1 MSCIDYNFVHFDDD
15 IFRRILDDIYNEP
28 TQLFYIS
35 TRDLNELVELTY
47 HTLKLKSNIVIINYY
62 NELRIVGFDS
72 YENQFKL
79 YTLPINLKTIL
90 DKLGFIVEETNYMNI
105 LDSFFDIIDFSKRIT
120 FPDQTY
126 FDFDPSDF
134 KLIIITN
141 L

>member
-15 IFRRILDDIYNEP
+15 IFRHILDDIYNEP

-35 TRDLNELVELTY
+35 PRDLNELVELTY

-72 YENQFKL
+72 YENKFKL
-79 YTLPINLKTIL
+79 YTLPINLKIIL
-90 DKLGFIVEETNYMNI
+90 DKLEFVVEETNYMNI
-105 LDSFFDIIDFSKRIT
+105 LDSWFDVINFNKRIT
-120 FPDQTY
+120 FQDQTY
-126 FDFDPSDF
+126 FDFEPSDF

-141 L
+141 F